1 MKNQIKIIHLKNER
15 ETVANI
21 RDSKVKELEIL
32 NKYLWD
38 IDKKIQ
44 EIKDIEIF
52 LNEVEKALEN
62 GWAGSTQEK
71 NNFKDIIKEV
81 RDGDASACEMLR
93 NVFKPNESFKKETAR
108 FKNV

>member
-1 MKNQIKIIHLKNER
+1 MNKN
-15 ETVANI
+15 
-21 RDSKVKELEIL
+21 
-32 NKYLWD
+32 
-38 IDKKIQ
+38 
-44 EIKDIEIF
+44 KDNEIF

-81 RDGDASACEMLR
+81 RDGDAGACEMLR
-93 NVFKPNESFKKETAR
+93 NVFKPNYAFKKETGA